1 MSVVLI
7 TNSRNGAKNID
18 MSRQE
23 TNRSNLR
30 EAINLWKEII
40 EIDEKEYKSFKDFSS
55 ENKDLERLILTT
67 IPSRL
72 TKNHI
77 LYGLDSPENISWFH
91 IKKMADEYLN
101 ASEWLQINFCKDS
114 TRQSVEEQVQRKM
127 LNEGLQSTGFNF
139 YKCKPSKWVYA
150 AKILSKDEY
159 LINDPQKTRKDIDT
173 FGTNGS
179 ANIWIFQKY
188 TKVGGGHQD
197 NVIIETQHFIS
208 DSEEFILENNSND
221 YFIAQLD
228 GRFIEAQ
235 TKKIRKNISS
245 GSKVFAGNTEEVIN
259 WIKKI

>member
-55 ENKDLERLILTT
+55 ENKELERLILTT

-101 ASEWLQINFCKDS
+101 ASEWLQINF
-114 TRQSVEEQVQRKM
+114 
-127 LNEGLQSTGFNF
+127 
-139 YKCKPSKWVYA
+139 
-150 AKILSKDEY
+150 
-159 LINDPQKTRKDIDT
+159 
-173 FGTNGS
+173 
-179 ANIWIFQKY
+179 
-188 TKVGGGHQD
+188 
-197 NVIIETQHFIS
+197 
-208 DSEEFILENNSND
+208 
-221 YFIAQLD
+221 
-228 GRFIEAQ
+228 
-235 TKKIRKNISS
+235 
-245 GSKVFAGNTEEVIN
+245 
-259 WIKKI
+259 

>member
-18 MSRQE
+18 ISRQE

-55 ENKDLERLILTT
+55 ENKELERLILTT

-101 ASEWLQINFCKDS
+101 SSEWLQINFCKDS

-127 LNEGLQSTGFNF
+127 LNEGLQTTGFKF

-179 ANIWIFQKY
+179 ANIWIFQ
-188 TKVGGGHQD
+188 
-197 NVIIETQHFIS
+197 I
-208 DSEEFILENNSND
+208 
-221 YFIAQLD
+221 
-228 GRFIEAQ
+228 
-235 TKKIRKNISS
+235 
-245 GSKVFAGNTEEVIN
+245 VFSQ
-259 WIKKI
+259 